1 MLGVALTADTAAN
14 IRSPS
19 QAGVQQFMSGLPPSA
34 AQWVFCRDTCT
45 IVRNCYQFSYFPL
58 KVAIVAVTFNRYE
71 ILWLSRRIVCLN
83 WRTSTCR

>member
-19 QAGVQQFMSGLPPSA
+19 QAGVEQLMSGLPPSA

-45 IVRNCYQFSYFPL
+45 IVGIVINFHISHL
-58 KVAIVAVTFNRYE
+58 K
-71 ILWLSRRIVCLN
+71 LL
-83 WRTSTCR
+83 

>member
-19 QAGVQQFMSGLPPSA
+19 QAGVEQLMSGLPPSA

-58 KVAIVAVTFNRYE
+58 KVTIVAVTFNRY
-71 ILWLSRRIVCLN
+71 
-83 WRTSTCR
+83 